1 MIMRRALFLSLL
13 TLLSMSQAVAQD
25 DYTPFVREGVQWVCY
40 FENNKD
46 FDVMGFQPG
55 RTFFTLE
62 INGDTVIDGKAYKA
76 MHKYGGFN
84 VELGA
89 RFDVKRTSYK

>member
-1 MIMRRALFLSLL
+1 MRRALFL
-13 TLLSMSQAVAQD
+13 TLLALLGMAQAMAQD
-25 DYTPFVREGVQWVCY
+25 GYTPFVREGVQWVCY
-40 FENNKD
+40 FYWDTNY
-46 FDVMGFQPG
+46 MGFQPG
-55 RTFFTLE
+55 QTFFTLE
-62 INGDTVIDGKAYKA
+62 LKGDTVINGKAYKA

>member
-1 MIMRRALFLSLL
+1 MGAASALG
-13 TLLSMSQAVAQD
+13 AA
-25 DYTPFVREGVQWVCY
+25 
-40 FENNKD
+40 
-46 FDVMGFQPG
+46 
-55 RTFFTLE
+55 
-62 INGDTVIDGKAYKA
+62 IDGKAYKA